1 MNQIDTK
8 RLIGLDENQASRLIA
23 IAGGQMLVVLR
34 DGIPLN
40 NRTDRRTDRV
50 CVDVMFGKVTKAV
63 CI

>member
-40 NRTDRRTDRV
+40 NRTDRRIDRV